1 MWGAR
6 ICPTISITCTRLI
19 PELRSIPVVVVDLC
33 LRAHQLLLARLLGPV
48 SADQIAVLLGLEHG
62 NEVDTRPHLLARKLA
77 EREVVRQYSW
87 FLYCLLNIPAFSPR
101 LSLSLDV
108 SSPMVLQSGCNAH
121 FCSLIPC
128 PTL

>member
-62 NEVDTRPHLLARKLA
+62 NEVDA
-77 EREVVRQYSW
+77 
-87 FLYCLLNIPAFSPR
+87 
-101 LSLSLDV
+101 
-108 SSPMVLQSGCNAH
+108 
-121 FCSLIPC
+121 
-128 PTL
+128 